1 MKKLLLLVSLMLSIF
16 PISAFAFG
24 DVDSSSELGF
34 AVDALVNQGVV
45 NGYPDN
51 TFKPDNDVTRA
62 EFCKMVNT
70 LFNFTD
76 VGRNNFTDVKVTD
89 WFYMQVLIADEFE
102 YIKGYD
108 DNTFRGNN
116 KVTREQAAV
125 IIDRITPLLKIDDII
140 INDEISLWAK
150 DAVQMIANHNLLRVD
165 ENSNFRGK
173 ENLKRSE
180 LALLLAR
187 FIPEGKTD
195 TFEEG
200 YRGTNAEIAI
210 ENAVIL
216 ANLKACV
223 RDIESVTFNEN
234 EKEIIR
240 LTLIGLNGTI
250 DAGLNGQLIN
260 KNYVV
265 RNFTKEIDTSRRMYR
280 KMSEDDKARFHANLV
295 KLNNSTLLF
304 LQSYFLGD
312 KDPV

>member
-1 MKKLLLLVSLMLSIF
+1 MKKLLLLVLLMLSIF

-24 DVDSSSELGF
+24 DVDSSSELGV

-165 ENSNFRGK
+165 ENGNFRGK